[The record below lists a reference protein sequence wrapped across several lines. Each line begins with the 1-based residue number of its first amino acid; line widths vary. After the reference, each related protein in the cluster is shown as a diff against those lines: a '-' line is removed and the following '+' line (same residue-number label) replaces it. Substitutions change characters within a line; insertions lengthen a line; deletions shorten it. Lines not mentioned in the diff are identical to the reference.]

1 MDQWE
6 FAFGKLRLIGLRILV
21 IHCLQSSKGR
31 SCEIY
36 VDVDLH
42 LISVKCLSEFVE
54 IVGGGVDV
62 LKLMLCKTK
71 IGYRKTP
78 ERLDPNISINY
89 SCLGFGFDRQ
99 YAFII

>member
-1 MDQWE
+1 
-6 FAFGKLRLIGLRILV
+6 
-21 IHCLQSSKGR
+21 
-31 SCEIY
+31 
-36 VDVDLH
+36 
-42 LISVKCLSEFVE
+42 VE

-71 IGYRKTP
+71 IAYRKSP

-89 SCLGFGFDRQ
+89 SCLGFGFYRQ